1 MELFNRYFI
10 DTIKNRYAQFTGRAS
25 RSEFWYFA
33 LFYFLLDVA
42 VLIIDTYLLNP
53 VLGVVPQQ
61 AGQGGV
67 LQMLFA
73 LALLVPSIALG
84 IRRLHDIGKS
94 GWWYLLVFIP
104 LIGWLLLLYFYV
116 TDSQPGTN
124 RFGENPKEQ

>member
-42 VLIIDTYLLNP
+42 AIIIDTYLLNP
-53 VLGVVPQQ
+53 VLGIVPKQ

-104 LIGWLLLLYFYV
+104 VIGWFVLLYFYIL
-116 TDSQPGTN
+116 DSQPGSN
-124 RFGENPKEQ
+124 QFGENPKGL

>member
-1 MELFNRYFI
+1 MELFNRYFL
-10 DTIKNRYAQFTGRAS
+10 DTVKNRYAQFTGRAS

-104 LIGWLLLLYFYV
+104 VIGWLLLLYFYV

-124 RFGENPKEQ
+124 RFGENPKER